1 MMKLANQALKREEEI
16 QERVVELGTQIS
28 RDYAGRE
35 LCVLGV
41 LQGAFVFMSDLVRRI
56 CLPVRCGFVEI
67 RASRRSDL
75 MIEIAFTS
83 MIDVTDRDLLLVEDI
98 LDTGITMAYLS
109 QQLALRRPRSLR
121 VCTLLDKPE
130 RRKIDMVPDYFGFH
144 APDRFVVGYGLDYDG
159 RYQNLP
165 YLTTLE
171 AEAEGGASA

>member
-1 MMKLANQALKREEEI
+1 
-16 QERVVELGTQIS
+16 
-28 RDYAGRE
+28 
-35 LCVLGV
+35 
-41 LQGAFVFMSDLVRRI
+41 
-56 CLPVRCGFVEI
+56 
-67 RASRRSDL
+67 
-75 MIEIAFTS
+75 
-83 MIDVTDRDLLLVEDI
+83 
-98 LDTGITMAYLS
+98 
-109 QQLALRRPRSLR
+109 